1 MNTAHARKT
10 VSILSV
16 AAVIFTM
23 GSAFN
28 LRPPDPLTSAG
39 GSPEPAMGRDDAA
52 TPTPTG
58 EAEVTRFFE
67 DFDDVSFYYTSA
79 LSSKVTPRKMDA
91 ADEVNSPDT
100 PKMDLFEFENYPVI
114 SRIKPRIS
122 VFSVQ
127 DIKEIGGAAAVKQLQ
142 SLDNLI
148 GTQIANPPGAFPA
161 LLTEP
166 STQLIRAGLRYVN
179 FQNGSGIRY
188 LAEYGEQPWPVDS
201 TLLFYTYQGVT
212 ADGLYYISAVLP
224 VAHPGLEG
232 DDGYAK
238 LNEDPAKFQSN
249 YPAYV
254 DYVQKQLNTEQP
266 GAFTPNL
273 ASLDAMMK
281 SLAIGKAAP
290 AAGKPTAVPTMTIT
304 NSPSGCTNEA
314 SFVADV
320 TVPDNTAYPPGA
332 NFTKTWRLKNVGT
345 CTWTPKYKLV
355 FQSGD
360 AMGAPAA
367 LTLTNANVPPNANL
381 NISVKLT
388 SPQTEGTY
396 QGYFKMRA
404 PDGTVFGI
412 APNGASPF
420 WVQINVVPPSVDT
433 PTYTPEPLIPIKPK
447 LTLVLPPKLIPPGP

>member
-1 MNTAHARKT
+1 MNTAHARNLFAIVT
-10 VSILSV
+10 S
-16 AAVIFTM
+16 AVMLFAM

-28 LRPPDPLTSAG
+28 PLPPVPLTDASA
-39 GSPEPAMGRDDAA
+39 RQDAS

-58 EAEVTRFFE
+58 VAEIARYFA
-67 DFDDVSFYYTSA
+67 DFNDVSFYYTSA
-79 LSSKVTPRKMDA
+79 LATKATARKVEAVADVNNPITPR
-91 ADEVNSPDT
+91 
-100 PKMDLFEFENYPVI
+100 MDLFEFDNYTVI

-122 VFSVQ
+122 VFAVQ
-127 DIKEIGGAAAVKQLQ
+127 DIKDLGGVTAVKQIQ
-142 SLDNLI
+142 NLDNLI
-148 GTQIANPPGAFPA
+148 GTQVPNPPGAYPA

-166 STQLIRAGLRYVN
+166 ANQLIRASLRYVN

-188 LAEYGEQPWPVDS
+188 LAQYGEQPWPVDG
-201 TLLFYTYQGVT
+201 TLLFYTYQGIT
-212 ADGLYYISAVLP
+212 ADGAYYVSAVLP
-224 VAHPGLEG
+224 VTHPGLEG
-232 DDGYAK
+232 DDGFSK
-238 LNEDPAKFQSN
+238 LNNNPADFQAG

-254 DYVQKQLNTEQP
+254 DYVQKQLNSELP
-266 GAFTPNL
+266 NAFIPNL

-281 SLAIGKAAP
+281 SLAIGKTSPAAP
-290 AAGKPTAVPTMTIT
+290 KPTAVPTMTIT

-320 TVPDNTAYPPGA
+320 TVPDDTSFPPGA

-367 LTLTNANVPPNANL
+367 VTLTNSNVPPNSNL

-388 SPQTEGTY
+388 SPQDQGTY
-396 QGYFKMRA
+396 QGFFKMRA

-412 APNGASPF
+412 APNGSNPF
-420 WVQINVVPPSVDT
+420 WVLINVVPPSVDT
-433 PTYTPEPLIPIKPK
+433 PTFTPGPLIPIQPK
-447 LTLVLPPKLIPPGP
+447 LTLVVPPVLIPPSP